1 MRAGVP
7 RQARARSGWR
17 AAVLAALLPLLV
29 GCATYATIENRPL
42 SATAADA
49 PGYDMSRRAGDDRR
63 DDITLVLAFSGGGS
77 RAAAL
82 AFGVLQELRDTRIGA
97 DGQRRLLD
105 EVDAISAVSGGSFT
119 AAYYGLHGEDTFRD
133 FEAGFLRRDLTGDVM
148 QRVLN
153 PLRWF
158 TAEGRTAAAAT
169 LYDRTIFKGS
179 TFGDLMRR
187 TGPLIVINASDLE
200 AGTRFAF
207 LQDHFDL
214 LCSDLRSYPLANA
227 VAASSAVPLLFEP
240 MVLENR
246 AGCAP
251 PVLPQPGEDSPQLQ
265 QVVDGLRGYADKQR
279 RHYIHLADGGLTD
292 NLGLRAFQ
300 ETVDLAGG
308 LRPFL
313 RKIDRA
319 PNGHVVVVSVDA
331 SGNAASGLGL
341 DRRAPSILRA
351 ADIMSDVQL
360 HRYNAA
366 TLEQMHA
373 SLVRWAAQVS
383 TAQRRVQPWLVT
395 VALRDVADPVERDA
409 LGKVT
414 TSFDLKPEEVD
425 ALVAAGRALLR
436 DNPEF
441 RQLLRALDAAPG
453 T

>member
-1 MRAGVP
+1 VKRL
-7 RQARARSGWR
+7 RL
-17 AAVLAALLPLLV
+17 LALLLLPLLV

-42 SATAADA
+42 GPAAAAA
-49 PGYDMSRRAGDDRR
+49 PGYAMDRPVEDGRR

-82 AFGVLQELRDTRIGA
+82 AYGVLQELRDTRIGA
-97 DGQRRLLD
+97 NREHRLLD

-133 FEAGFLRRDLTGDVM
+133 FETDFLRRDLTGDVM
-148 QRVLN
+148 QRILN

-169 LYDRTIFKGS
+169 LYDSTIFKGA
-179 TFGDLMRR
+179 TFADLQGRD
-187 TGPLIVINASDLE
+187 GPLIVINASDLE

-227 VAASSAVPLLFEP
+227 VAASSAVPVLFEP

-265 QVVDGLRGYADKQR
+265 QVVEGLRGYADKQQ

-300 ETVDLAGG
+300 ETIDLAGG

-319 PNGHVVVVSVDA
+319 PNGHVMVVSVDA
-331 SGNAASGLGL
+331 SGNAAAGLGL
-341 DRRAPSILRA
+341 GLSAPSMLQAI
-351 ADIMSDVQL
+351 DVMSDVQL

-366 TLEQMHA
+366 TLEQMHD
-373 SLVRWAAQVS
+373 SLQRWAREVS
-383 TAQRRVQPWLVT
+383 TPQRTVQPWLVK
-395 VALRDVADPVERDA
+395 VSLRDIPDPAERTR
-409 LGKVT
+409 LSKVT
-414 TSFDLKPEEVD
+414 TSFDLKPEEVE

-441 RQLLRALDAAPG
+441 RRVRAQLGGTAAE
-453 T
+453 

>member
-1 MRAGVP
+1 MKRLRPWA
-7 RQARARSGWR
+7 
-17 AAVLAALLPLLV
+17 LLLLPLLV
-29 GCATYATIENRPL
+29 GCATYATIENQPLGPAAAAAPAYAMDRPVE
-42 SATAADA
+42 D
-49 PGYDMSRRAGDDRR
+49 GRR

-82 AFGVLQELRDTRIGA
+82 AYGVLQELRDTRIGA
-97 DGQRRLLD
+97 NGERRLLD

-133 FEAGFLRRDLTGDVM
+133 FEADFLRRDLTGDVM
-148 QRVLN
+148 QRILN

-158 TAEGRTAAAAT
+158 TPEGRTAAAAT
-169 LYDRTIFKGS
+169 LYDSTIFKGA
-179 TFGDLMRR
+179 TFGDLLRR
-187 TGPLIVINASDLE
+187 EGPLIVINASDLE

-227 VAASSAVPLLFEP
+227 VAASSAVPVLFEP

-251 PVLPQPGEDSPQLQ
+251 PVLPQPGKESPQLL
-265 QVVDGLRGYADKQR
+265 QVVEGLRGYADKQQR
-279 RHYIHLADGGLTD
+279 RYIHLADGGLTD

-300 ETVDLAGG
+300 ETIDLAGG

-319 PNGHVVVVSVDA
+319 PNAHVMVISVDA

-341 DRRAPSILRA
+341 GLRAPSMLQAI
-351 ADIMSDVQL
+351 DVMSDVQL

-366 TLEQMHA
+366 TLEQMHD
-373 SLVRWAAQVS
+373 SLERWAREVS
-383 TAQRRVQPWLVT
+383 TPQRAVQPWLVK
-395 VALRDVADPVERDA
+395 VSLRDVPDPAERTR
-409 LGKVT
+409 LSKVT
-414 TSFDLKPEEVD
+414 TSFDLKPDEVE

-441 RQLLRALDAAPG
+441 RRVLGQLGAATTP
-453 T
+453 